1 MFDIGFWELTLLA
14 VIGLI
19 VLGPERLPV
28 VARTLGRWVGKARYY
43 AHNLTSEL
51 EKEVDA
57 DTLRKEVRQA
67 REQIEA
73 QTNEVRDSAQEA
85 VNPFRKFLED
95 NDRNR
100 HALSDSPDPRNSG
113 SASQQDAAP
122 EQVSTQSADTEAK
135 EADIQTASAGSSAE
149 SESQDRTTQ

>member
-73 QTNEVRDSAQEA
+73 QTHEVRESAQEA

-95 NDRNR
+95 NEQDK
-100 HALSDSPDPRNSG
+100 HTLSDSADHKAQTPAAR
-113 SASQQDAAP
+113 QDAAP
-122 EQVSTQSADTEAK
+122 DQASTKLADTPSAEADTQST
-135 EADIQTASAGSSAE
+135 SAGSSAA
-149 SESQDRTTQ
+149 SESQDRTT